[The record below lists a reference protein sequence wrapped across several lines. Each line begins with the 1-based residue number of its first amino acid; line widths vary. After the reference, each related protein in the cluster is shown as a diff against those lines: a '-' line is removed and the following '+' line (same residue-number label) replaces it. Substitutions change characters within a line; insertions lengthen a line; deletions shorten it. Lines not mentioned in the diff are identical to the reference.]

1 MDWRNRSGTHI
12 SFGHRGWRGVLTQV
26 LTGSRRVV
34 APVQGYGTAYYTSG
48 HKYTGEFFEGMMQGN
63 GTYTWLDGI
72 RYVMNSCT
80 RFRSSAISGL
90 LSFEG
95 PSAGPNTGTDT
106 RARVCQP
113 LWPRAC
119 HRRRFPVHISLCGSQ
134 LCSIR
139 HRLHTHSSTPAPC
152 RWARAEVLSQHRVR
166 WVSISVRAEGIRAL
180 RAALCRYEGSFVANR
195 VTGAGRYDWPAE
207 RATYEGEVADGCK
220 HGFGRLSFADVPIVY
235 EGQWANG
242 QRHGE
247 VRVLLPLGGAV
258 TCVTR
263 HARGY
268 RRGCSSH
275 PTPFHST
282 GAEEADAAVRH
293 LCRAS

>member
-1 MDWRNRSGTHI
+1 VNQHQEGSFEELRSITVAVVDWRNRSGTHI

-106 RARVCQP
+106 RARVGQP

-139 HRLHTHSSTPAPC
+139 HRLHTHSSTLPRVVGREPKCSHNTECGGSASAC
-152 RWARAEVLSQHRVR
+152 VLR
-166 WVSISVRAEGIRAL
+166 E
-180 RAALCRYEGSFVANR
+180 
-195 VTGAGRYDWPAE
+195 
-207 RATYEGEVADGCK
+207 
-220 HGFGRLSFADVPIVY
+220 
-235 EGQWANG
+235 
-242 QRHGE
+242 
-247 VRVLLPLGGAV
+247 
-258 TCVTR
+258 
-263 HARGY
+263 
-268 RRGCSSH
+268 
-275 PTPFHST
+275 
-282 GAEEADAAVRH
+282 
-293 LCRAS
+293 

>member
-1 MDWRNRSGTHI
+1 MAGWHQVRYEFLHTISIERHI
-12 SFGHRGWRGVLTQV
+12 RPALLRRPQCWSKHRHRHTRPSV
-26 LTGSRRVV
+26 SASV
-34 APVQGYGTAYYTSG
+34 APSVSPSQ
-48 HKYTGEFFEGMMQGN
+48 
-63 GTYTWLDGI
+63 
-72 RYVMNSCT
+72 V
-80 RFRSSAISGL
+80 
-90 LSFEG
+90 
-95 PSAGPNTGTDT
+95 PSAYLT
-106 RARVCQP
+106 
-113 LWPRAC
+113 LWLPA
-119 HRRRFPVHISLCGSQ
+119 L
-134 LCSIR
+134 
-139 HRLHTHSSTPAPC
+139 LHPSPPAHPQQHPAPC

-293 LCRAS
+293 LCRASWCTTPKARRTTRASGRTA